1 MSPISLAPT
10 AASNIYKQSSMCLA
24 PDFWHLETAAARVRP
39 WEPILRLQ
47 YYGIPKAVPTA
58 EL

>member
-10 AASNIYKQSSMCLA
+10 ATSNIYKPSNTCLA
-24 PDFWHLETAAARVRP
+24 PDFWHLETAATRVRP

-47 YYGIPKAVPTA
+47 YYGIRKAVPAA